1 MVAIHEFNA
10 RLTLVCAIE
19 AASQTLCV
27 YEAYQLLLLL
37 LWDGA
42 DRQALPKSI
51 EVAIYNAFRIIL

>member
-27 YEAYQLLLLL
+27 YEAYQLLL
-37 LWDGA
+37 WDGA
-42 DRQALPKSI
+42 DRPDTSQI
-51 EVAIYNAFRIIL
+51 N